1 MKTHTTLIIDDEQLA
16 RERLKKLLAGF
27 QKTFTIVGEAKN
39 GNEAEKLISTL
50 HPDVIFLDIEMPG
63 QTGFE
68 LLSKLKIIPI
78 VIFCTAYE
86 EYSLK
91 AFDTNSVDYLVKPVR
106 LERLQKTV
114 DKISSLKNNF
124 TSSNLLQ
131 AIQEISEKKE
141 VKKMTSIT
149 IKKGDKI
156 IFEKLENV
164 SHFEAEDKYVL
175 VHTQN
180 GKEVIEQSLTKLEN
194 KLPDYFIR
202 VNRACI
208 INSHFIKDFQKYFNS
223 RYLITLK
230 NNQRTTITSGR
241 SYKESL
247 KKWMEVEK
255 FFSNSYCSAKY
266 RYGKKLF

>member
-1 MKTHTTLIIDDEQLA
+1 MKAYTTLIIDDEQLA

-27 QKTFTIVGEAKN
+27 QKTFTIIGEAKN
-39 GNEAEKLISTL
+39 GNEAQKLIEEL
-50 HPDVIFLDIEMPG
+50 KPELIFLDIEMPG

-68 LLSKLKIIPI
+68 LLSKLKTIPI

-91 AFDTNSVDYLVKPVR
+91 AFDTNSIDYIVKPVK

-114 DKISSLKNNF
+114 DKISSLQNNLTPSTF
-124 TSSNLLQ
+124 LQ
-131 AIQEISEKKE
+131 VIQEITEKKKA
-141 VKKMTSIT
+141 KKMTSIT

-164 SHFEAEDKYVL
+164 SHFKAEDKYVL
-175 VHTQN
+175 VHTEK
-180 GKEVIEQSLTKLEN
+180 GKEIIEQSLTKLES

-202 VNRACI
+202 VHRSYI
-208 INSHFIKDFQKYFNS
+208 INTLFIKDFQKYFNS
-223 RYLITLK
+223 KYLITLK
-230 NNQRTTITSGR
+230 NSHNTKITSGR

-247 KKWMEVEK
+247 KKWMGE
-255 FFSNSYCSAKY
+255 
-266 RYGKKLF
+266 

>member
-1 MKTHTTLIIDDEQLA
+1 MKTYTTLIIDDEQLA

-27 QKTFTIVGEAKN
+27 QQTFTIIGEAKN
-39 GNEAEKLISTL
+39 GNEAEKLINKL
-50 HPDVIFLDIEMPG
+50 EPDLIFLDIEMPG

-68 LLSKLKIIPI
+68 LLSKLKKIPI
-78 VIFCTAYE
+78 IIFCTAYE

-91 AFDTNSVDYLVKPVR
+91 AFDTNSVDYLVKPVK

-114 DKISSLKNNF
+114 DKLSSLKNNLA
-124 TSSNLLQ
+124 SSNLLQ
-131 AIQEISEKKE
+131 VIQDISEKKE

-164 SHFEAEDKYVL
+164 SHFQAEDKYVL
-175 VHTQN
+175 VHTEK
-180 GKEVIEQSLTKLEN
+180 GKEIIEQSLTKLEN

-202 VNRACI
+202 VHRGYI
-208 INSHFIKDFQKYFNS
+208 INTNFIQDFQKYFNS

-230 NNQRTTITSGR
+230 NIQKTAITSGR
-241 SYKESL
+241 NYKESL
-247 KKWMEVEK
+247 KSWMEM
-255 FFSNSYCSAKY
+255 
-266 RYGKKLF
+266 